1 MYPWRVPLTTFGNL
15 RIVASQDIGTLGPQQ
30 NTSVTYH
37 WSLARNLAW
46 ILARV
51 MLVPLLML
59 KPNRTWRAW
68 LVLLPAFLITGFLS
82 LLARFLYG
90 MPVFFGN
97 LGFLSSVPMGLGA
110 LWLLSYKV
118 EALGGR
124 RGFFTAAGIL
134 TVMCVV
140 SGALYAG
147 VNSFSPYMVVC
158 VLGALAVLP
167 AMAAA
172 RFLCSERYSAPRFM
186 SSLLLCLILIFTC
199 LATSSVVI
207 GHIIPSSVVVCV
219 LGALAVLPAMAA
231 ARFFCRKHYSALRF
245 MLLRFLR
252 VMLIFTCLAIPF
264 AVVGR
269 IAEDPLILGMM
280 PAVGAGIGL
289 VMYIILLPF
298 MLLTFL
304 NSFYRARFYS
314 IFHFENQEEEA
325 CKEV

>member
-1 MYPWRVPLTTFGNL
+1 MYPWRVPLTTFGDF
-15 RIVASQDIGTLGPQQ
+15 RIVASQDIGTLGPEQS
-30 NTSVTYH
+30 TSVTYH

-46 ILARV
+46 ILARG
-51 MLVPLLML
+51 MLILLLML

-68 LVLLPAFLITGFLS
+68 MALLPAFLTAGFMS

-90 MPVFFGN
+90 MPVF
-97 LGFLSSVPMGLGA
+97 LGDLSFLSSVPMGLGA

-118 EALGGR
+118 EALRGR
-124 RGFFTAAGIL
+124 RAFLTAAGIL

-147 VNSFSPYMVVC
+147 LNSFSPYMVVC

-172 RFLCSERYSAPRFM
+172 RFFCRKRYSAPRFM
-186 SSLLLCLILIFTC
+186 SWLLLWLILIFTC
-199 LATSSVVI
+199 LPIPFAVVVGI
-207 GHIIPSSVVVCV
+207 VTPYMVVCV

-231 ARFFCRKHYSALRF
+231 ARFFCRKRYNAPRF
-245 MLLRFLR
+245 MSWLLLWLI
-252 VMLIFTCLAIPF
+252 LIFTCLAIPF
-264 AVVGR
+264 AVVVE
-269 IAEDPLILGMM
+269 IVDAPLVLKMM

-314 IFHFENQEEEA
+314 IFRFENQGEEA
-325 CKEV
+325 GKEV